1 MKISRLKMVR
11 AVIGMYL
18 VVACGSVVAQ
28 ESITDK
34 KAQQDKGAAIARGAQ
49 AWSDNCARC
58 HNMRQP
64 NEFRDDLW
72 KPIVTHMRVRGGLT
86 GQESRDILLFL
97 QTGN

>member
-1 MKISRLKMVR
+1 MNISRLIMMR
-11 AVIGMYL
+11 AVIGMAL
-18 VVACGSVVAQ
+18 AVSCGSLVAQ
-28 ESITDK
+28 EPVAEK
-34 KAQQDKGAAIARGAQ
+34 KAQEDAGAAIARGAQ